1 MGKGNKKNFGRNK
14 KRTNAHLLCRRQKR
28 SSCADQQPQPPQQS
42 LPQDELNESDHEIG
56 DDTDDYFI
64 LMNYSILKAVF
75 DEVAKCAICQ
85 QSLNITDNI
94 NARMGFAH
102 CLTLTCTNCG
112 EVQEFFS
119 SLTCSSKSQHQKQGR
134 LPYDVNIRTII
145 ASREVGL
152 GYGGIETFCKCLNI
166 FCLAN
171 NAYQNLHQGPIKN
184 AYQLAANKSMQKA
197 VAEYQNNNDEDV
209 PANQRV
215 TMDGTWQR
223 RGHASLHG
231 IVTAMIDKKC
241 VDYEVLSKFCFGCKF
256 WQDKTDSPE
265 YEEWRASHICEIN
278 HIGSSGAMESAGAI
292 SIFNRSVEKNNL
304 IYAEYLGDG
313 DTSSFKD
320 VVDSEPYKEYNV
332 IPVKLECIGHVQ
344 KRLGTRLRKLVKNH
358 KGTSNPLHGRGKL
371 TDTIINSMQ
380 NFYGLAIRN
389 NLGNIYAM
397 KKAVWAVLF
406 HCTKFD
412 DIEYRHQMCP
422 RDADSWCKFHLDKLN
437 NTNEYVEHV
446 SLPVKIFEIVKPI
459 FKDLS
464 ADPLLSKCLH
474 GKTQNANE
482 AINSIIWKRCPKNIL
497 LAEIQF
503 KLVSIQLFLSSMM
516 VPWV

>member
-1 MGKGNKKNFGRNK
+1 
-14 KRTNAHLLCRRQKR
+14 
-28 SSCADQQPQPPQQS
+28 
-42 LPQDELNESDHEIG
+42 
-56 DDTDDYFI
+56 
-64 LMNYSILKAVF
+64 
-75 DEVAKCAICQ
+75 
-85 QSLNITDNI
+85 
-94 NARMGFAH
+94 
-102 CLTLTCTNCG
+102 
-112 EVQEFFS
+112 
-119 SLTCSSKSQHQKQGR
+119 
-134 LPYDVNIRTII
+134 
-145 ASREVGL
+145 
-152 GYGGIETFCKCLNI
+152 
-166 FCLAN
+166 
-171 NAYQNLHQGPIKN
+171 
-184 AYQLAANKSMQKA
+184 
-197 VAEYQNNNDEDV
+197 
-209 PANQRV
+209 
-215 TMDGTWQR
+215 
-223 RGHASLHG
+223 
-231 IVTAMIDKKC
+231 MIDKKC
-241 VDYEVLSKFCFGCKF
+241 VDYEVLSKFCFGCKS

-265 YEEWRASHICEIN
+265 YAEWRASHICEIN

-320 VVDSEPYKEYNV
+320 VVDSEPYKEYSV

-344 KRLGTRLRKLVKNH
+344 KRLGTRLRKLVKNQ

-389 NLGNIYAM
+389 NLENIYAM

-482 AINSIIWKRCPKNIL
+482 AANSIIWKRCPKNIFVSRDT
-497 LAEIQF
+497 IQIGVNSAILEF
-503 KLVSIQLFLSSMM
+503 NDGPMGVMSVLEDFGLSGQAACTHADIQSTKSKKRAARKSSDR
-516 VPWV
+516 VKKRRRALRTIKKGFSDKEKEKEKPSYVAGGF